1 MTYSSPL
8 VKRVLAI
15 FPRTLENLNRTVQL
29 SRKGYSDADID
40 DIRLYLAKQLPMLI
54 NTYRKRTTKVPA
66 SIREKYPDE
75 EIARQK
81 WDQIMRK
88 MICHFREMSSETC
101 SQKNPYAELY
111 YRILPTIKR
120 ADPDETKI
128 MEEYW
133 MYEEK
138 LRRYYQWNMQ
148 KGFRLLEEYGQYLFL

>member
-75 EIARQK
+75 
-81 WDQIMRK
+81 
-88 MICHFREMSSETC
+88 
-101 SQKNPYAELY
+101 
-111 YRILPTIKR
+111 
-120 ADPDETKI
+120 TKI